1 VKIMINLRRPVFDP
15 LPVCVPA
22 CAPRASS
29 RFGRWFGR
37 TVLRMGGWRM
47 TGGFPDCRK
56 VVIIAAPHSSGWDV
70 VWGLAA
76 KLGLGLGIE
85 FMGKAE
91 LFWGPL
97 GWFLRKLG
105 GIPTDRQNPRGLA
118 RTMAARFAER
128 DTLWLALAPEGTRRH
143 APRWKTGFWRIARAA
158 GVPLQCVA
166 FDYPNKAIVV
176 GPLLELSDDMA
187 ADLDRI
193 ARIYAPYRGK
203 HRPINPVQQPVPSSS
218 QS

>member
-1 VKIMINLRRPVFDP
+1 MAAPHAPGAMTVIDLHAARFDP
-15 LPVCVPA
+15 LPVHVPA

-29 RFGRWFGR
+29 RFGRCFGR
-37 TVLRMGGWRM
+37 TVLRLGGWRM
-47 TGGFPDCRK
+47 TGAFPDCRK

-70 VWGLAA
+70 VWGLSA

-97 GWFLRKLG
+97 GWLLRKLG
-105 GIPTDRQNPRGLA
+105 GIPTDRQHPQGLA
-118 RTMAARFAER
+118 TSMAARFAER

-176 GPLLELSDDMA
+176 GPLIELSDDMA

-193 ARIYAPYRGK
+193 AHLYAPYQGK
-203 HRPINPVQQPVPSSS
+203 RRPINPVR
-218 QS
+218 